1 MLCCYGIASQFLGTR
16 FNYYSS
22 QADTGGTP
30 PHLMHAERLV
40 RAIAVLKRRIVLD
53 VALGY

>member
-1 MLCCYGIASQFLGTR
+1 MLCCYGIASQFLETR

-22 QADTGGTP
+22 QADTGGT

-53 VALGY
+53 AALGY